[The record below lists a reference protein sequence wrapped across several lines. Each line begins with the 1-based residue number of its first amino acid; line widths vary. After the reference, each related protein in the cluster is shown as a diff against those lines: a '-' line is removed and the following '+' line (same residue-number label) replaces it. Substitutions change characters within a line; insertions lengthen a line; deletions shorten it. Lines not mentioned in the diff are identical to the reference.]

1 METRTYNVYKYDELT
16 EEQKEKA
23 LERLYDIN
31 VDHDWWEF
39 YHEDYAIEL
48 KEFDIYRGSIDIDF
62 TKSAQDTAAYIVA
75 NHGEK
80 CDTYVTSAHY
90 KKQDDEL
97 AKQYDELE
105 KQYQA
110 TEDEEKCDKIAE
122 EQDDI
127 DEKRSELA
135 QEYRG
140 ELAQDILS
148 NLRKEY
154 DYLTDREAIE
164 ETIRANDY
172 DFTEDGRIA

>member
-23 LERLYDIN
+23 LECLYNIN

-48 KEFDIYRGSIDIDF
+48 KEFDIYRGGIEIDF
-62 TKSAQDTAAYIVA
+62 AKNAQDTAAYIVA

-105 KQYQA
+105 KQCQVNK
-110 TEDEEKCDKIAE
+110 DLEKRYKIEE
-122 EQDDI
+122 EQDNI
-127 DEKRSELA
+127 DEKRNELA
-135 QEYRG
+135 QEYRS

-164 ETIRANDY
+164 ETIRANEY
-172 DFTEDGRIA
+172 DFTEDGHIA